1 MVQPAQL
8 RQNYIS
14 QKAPREG
21 DMRSAALGGCDA
33 EFHSGC
39 LPLGVGYIL
48 GGSTQAE
55 PELNPEVGGPLN
67 LFLLLPSDSVS
78 GTGGPP
84 ADAQAGVPKVGG
96 WVEERGLLNLAET
109 GRGRSCE
116 EGGPCRRDG

>member
-1 MVQPAQL
+1 
-8 RQNYIS
+8 
-14 QKAPREG
+14 
-21 DMRSAALGGCDA
+21 MRSAVLGGCDA

-39 LPLGVGYIL
+39 LRLGVGDIL
-48 GGSTQAE
+48 EGSSQAE
-55 PELNPEVGGPLN
+55 PELSPEVGGPLN

-84 ADAQAGVPKVGG
+84 AGAQPGVPRVGG
-96 WVEERGLLNLAET
+96 WVEERGLLSQAET